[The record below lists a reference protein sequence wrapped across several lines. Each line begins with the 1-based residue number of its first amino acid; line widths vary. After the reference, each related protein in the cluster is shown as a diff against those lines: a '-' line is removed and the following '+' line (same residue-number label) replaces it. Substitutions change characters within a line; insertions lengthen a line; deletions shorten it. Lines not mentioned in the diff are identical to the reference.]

1 MKINYK
7 NTALGLI
14 DDPKKFTFGFPDPD
28 ITPKMSKGELLS
40 FGYSIINNA
49 SLLKDICGNNIQYI
63 SHSFF
68 EAFAK
73 GKSKLSEVFAKEE
86 MEEGGI
92 IIMGGH
98 QKPYTHWHT
107 YYYYVKTWIED
118 GQWNYDLLFMDFSK
132 PAINDIP
139 NLDIYVS
146 VHGDTIKQYIWNGY
160 LDDGRDVTWWESF
173 IIAFVLFKKYC
184 DIETKIVSPQNRRTK
199 VAGNKYV
206 NETDKRITILDSTW
220 FTTIVR
226 SGAFMVGDETGG
238 FLRWQRYGPGKSLKK
253 LIWVLP
259 FEKEGYTRTA
269 KVLNQNIN
277 TDSTNDQTSKNST

>member
-14 DDPKKFTFGFPDPD
+14 DDPKNFTFGFPDPD
-28 ITPKMSKGELLS
+28 ITPKMSKGELLT

-63 SHSFF
+63 SRSFF

-73 GKSKLSEVFAKEE
+73 GKSKLSDVFDKEE
-86 MEEGGI
+86 IEEGGI

-107 YYYYVKTWIED
+107 YYYYVKTSIED

-132 PAINDIP
+132 PAINDSP
-139 NLDIYVS
+139 NLDIYIS
-146 VHGDTIKQYIWNGY
+146 AHGDNVKRYIWNGY
-160 LDDGRDVTWWESF
+160 LDDGRDTTWWEAF
-173 IIAFVLFKKYC
+173 IIAFILFKKYC
-184 DIETKIVSPQNRRTK
+184 TVETKII
-199 VAGNKYV
+199 AGKSTSKHIGVKYV
-206 NETDKRITILDSTW
+206 NQTNKNIKVLDSTW
-220 FTTIVR
+220 FTTIVK
-226 SGAFMVGDETGG
+226 SDG
-238 FLRWQRYGPGKSLKK
+238 FNVRGHFRFQPYGPGNSLRK
-253 LIWVLP
+253 LIWIAD

-277 TDSTNDQTSKNST
+277 TDSTNDQTSKNNTRPA